1 MMMTMMGFDMIDA
14 SCFWNDSSLNYIISY
29 MDRLGTQKIQ
39 FLNLILWMIIMENV
53 FDLIN

>member
-29 MDRLGTQKIQ
+29 IGPFEDS
-39 FLNLILWMIIMENV
+39 ENSIFK
-53 FDLIN
+53 FDFVDDYNGKCF